1 MINEKNDLTI
11 FYKMLLLII
20 LTGVTVTSY
29 LEQNNHDIPY
39 KNIKI
44 GSMCIYGGGAAA
56 FLIIF
61 IYSMML
67 AKSGQPIEF
76 YWILLSF
83 YATAQFLLLLFW
95 TMMEFYNFHVMTREE
110 MQNLGDYDDHYTE
123 DIVFYSGLLMIASG
137 IISFL
142 LVRYLK
148 NKLTN
153 VTINVRRFW
162 YCWIHFAFGGTF
174 IAFIS
179 MSSNSI
185 LDQQEWAGHRHLWWL
200 PIIAIILIIMVIF
213 NIYKPDQY
221 NFPISSF
228 IPPVIIAII
237 WILYYL
243 KTVHK
248 EVWDGVLITLIILEA
263 IGIILLVLKWG
274 FGVGTNIN
282 CLRRDLSVNSKKPY
296 KQDPVYSR
304 V

>member
-29 LEQNNHDIPY
+29 LEQNNHDIPP

-61 IYSMML
+61 IYSIML
-67 AKSGQPIEF
+67 AKSGQQIEF

-95 TMMEFYNFHVMTREE
+95 TMMEFQQFHVTSND
-110 MQNLGDYDDHYTE
+110 QLDTSQ

-179 MSSNSI
+179 MSSHTI
-185 LDQQEWAGHRHLWWL
+185 LDQQEWGGHRHLWWL

-248 EVWDGVLITLIILEA
+248 EVWDGVLITLIILES

-282 CLRRDLSVNSKKPY
+282 CLRRDLSVNSKKSY
-296 KQDPVYSR
+296 KPPAGYSR